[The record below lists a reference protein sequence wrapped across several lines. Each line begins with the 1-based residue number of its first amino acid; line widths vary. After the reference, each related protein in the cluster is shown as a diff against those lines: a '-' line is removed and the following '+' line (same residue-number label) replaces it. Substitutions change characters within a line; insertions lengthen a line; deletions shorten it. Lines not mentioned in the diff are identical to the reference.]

1 MSPAAAGPD
10 GGLRPFLLVWTCE
23 TLSIL
28 GSALT
33 GFAVGVWAYQ
43 TTGSVTAF
51 AMISLAVVAP
61 SVVAMPAAG
70 ALVDRWDRRRV
81 MILGDLG
88 AGAGTLVLAL
98 LFAAGRPGLAT
109 VCLVLVAC
117 SVFATLQTLAFT
129 ASTRLLVPDRH
140 LERANGMAHL
150 GASAAR
156 IVAPLAAGFLTETI
170 GVHGVILI
178 DVATLVLAV
187 GILAFVRIPSPR
199 PAEPRPAGWGA
210 LAAEARQGLSY
221 VTERPGLLGL
231 LLLFAAANLSFGMV
245 QTLLSPLVLSFGSA
259 SDLGVVLSVT
269 GFGML
274 GGGLLMVWRGVPRGR
289 TVRTVLALTALQG
302 ALLLLGG
309 ARPSL
314 GLVAGAAAVYVFCIP
329 VVASSSLAL
338 WQRKVPAALHG
349 RVFALTR
356 MVSMSAFPVAYL
368 AAGPLA
374 DRVFE
379 PLLAPDGAL
388 ADSVGAV
395 IGVGPGRGIGLLFVL
410 LGCLTVAATAVARG
424 YRPLRRLEAELPDVE
439 AEAAPSPAPVT
450 APEGAS
456 RMVP

>member
-1 MSPAAAGPD
+1 
-10 GGLRPFLLVWTCE
+10 
-23 TLSIL
+23 
-28 GSALT
+28 
-33 GFAVGVWAYQ
+33 
-43 TTGSVTAF
+43 
-51 AMISLAVVAP
+51 MISLAVVAP
-61 SVVAMPAAG
+61 SVVVMPAAG
-70 ALVDRWDRRRV
+70 ALVDRWDRRRA

-98 LFAAGRPGLAT
+98 LFAAGRPRLAT
-109 VCLVLVAC
+109 VCLVLLVC

-178 DVATLVLAV
+178 DVATLALAV
-187 GILAFVRIPSPR
+187 GVLAFVRIPSPR
-199 PAEPRPAGWGA
+199 PAETSPGGWRA
-210 LAAEARQGLSY
+210 LAADARLGFSY

-274 GGGLLMVWRGVPRGR
+274 GGGLVMVWRGVPRGR
-289 TVRTVLALTALQG
+289 TVRTVLALTAVQG
-302 ALLLLGG
+302 SLLLLGG

-329 VVASSSLAL
+329 IVASSSLAL
-338 WQRKVPAALHG
+338 WQRKVPPALHG

-388 ADSVGAV
+388 AESVGAV
-395 IGVGPGRGIGLLFVL
+395 VGVGPGRGIGLLFVL
-410 LGCLTVAATAVARG
+410 LGCLTVAAALVARA
-424 YRPLRRLEAELPDVE
+424 YRPLRRLEADLPDAEPGGMGPAAALE
-439 AEAAPSPAPVT
+439 APP
-450 APEGAS
+450 GATGLT
-456 RMVP
+456 P

>member
-1 MSPAAAGPD
+1 MKARSD
-10 GGLRPFLLVWTCE
+10 GGLRVFLLVWTCE

-33 GFAVGVWAYQ
+33 GFALGVWAYQ

-51 AMISLAVVAP
+51 AMISLAIVAP
-61 SVVAMPAAG
+61 SVLVMPAAG
-70 ALVDRWDRRRV
+70 ALVDRWDRRRA

-98 LFAAGRPGLAT
+98 LFAAGRAELAP
-109 VCLVLVAC
+109 VCLVLLVC
-117 SVFATLQTLAFT
+117 SAFATVQTLAFT

-140 LERANGMAHL
+140 LERANGMAHV

-178 DVATLVLAV
+178 DVATLALAV
-187 GILAFVRIPSPR
+187 SILMFVRIPSPR
-199 PAEPRPAGWGA
+199 PAERGAPGWRA
-210 LAAEARQGLSY
+210 LATDARQGFSY
-221 VTERPGLLGL
+221 VAERPGLLGML
-231 LLLFAAANLSFGMV
+231 VLFAAANLSFGMV

-274 GGGLLMVWRGVPRGR
+274 GGGVVMVSRGVRRGQ
-289 TVRTVLALTALQG
+289 TVRTILWLLAVQG
-302 ALLLLGG
+302 SLLLLGG
-309 ARPSL
+309 ARPSVT
-314 GLVAGAAAVYVFCIP
+314 LVAGAAAVYVFCTPII
-329 VVASSSLAL
+329 ASSSLAL
-338 WQRKVPAALHG
+338 WQRKVPPALHG

-368 AAGPLA
+368 VAGPLA

-388 ADSVGAV
+388 AGTVGAV
-395 IGVGPGRGIGLLFVL
+395 IGVGPGRGIGLLFVI
-410 LGCLTVAATAVARG
+410 LGSLTVAATLVARG
-424 YRPLRRLEAELPDVE
+424 YRPLRRLERELPDVE
-439 AEAAPSPAPVT
+439 VAVAEPVAAASASPETTSRLAP
-450 APEGAS
+450 
-456 RMVP
+456 